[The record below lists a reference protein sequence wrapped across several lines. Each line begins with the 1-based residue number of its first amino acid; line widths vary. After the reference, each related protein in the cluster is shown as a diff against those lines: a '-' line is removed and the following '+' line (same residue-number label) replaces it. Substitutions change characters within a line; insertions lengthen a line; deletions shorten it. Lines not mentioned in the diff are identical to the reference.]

1 LAGGLA
7 FLLGLGLA
15 LPALAHSTERVS
27 IDSAGT
33 QAVGFS
39 FDPAI
44 SADGRY
50 LAFDS
55 VATNLVADDTNGA
68 QDVFIHDQQTGATE
82 RISVDSAGTQANDTS
97 FGPAISADD
106 RYMAFASFA
115 TNLVADD
122 TNGAQDVFV
131 RDRGKP

>member
-1 LAGGLA
+1 MRARTIGGGRLA

-33 QAVGFS
+33 QAGGFS

-50 LAFDS
+50 VAFDS
-55 VATNLVADDTNGA
+55 AATNLVADDTNGA
-68 QDVFIHDQQTGATE
+68 QDI
-82 RISVDSAGTQANDTS
+82 
-97 FGPAISADD
+97 
-106 RYMAFASFA
+106 
-115 TNLVADD
+115 
-122 TNGAQDVFV
+122 FV
-131 RDRGKP
+131 HDRGKP